1 MAQLLF
7 TARHGGTSVGNFE
20 SLNLGD
26 HVGDDA
32 EAVAQNREIL
42 KSLLSQVEPIFMNQ
56 VHGNDVVEVDEHTV
70 SPITADALVTRKTGL
85 PLTVL
90 SADCLP
96 ILIKG
101 RNVAGVIHAGRKGIL
116 NGIIERTLSKIRTLT
131 DSELVATIG
140 PAICGRCYEVD
151 VQMYLDAIAIEP
163 SLATSV
169 ETHRLDLKK
178 AAAVQLERGSVLVN
192 DLEICTAHDPNF
204 FSYRRDGASGRNAGV
219 VVL

>member
-20 SLNLGD
+20 SFNLGD

-56 VHGNDVVEVDEHTV
+56 VHGNEVIEVDEDTV

-169 ETHRLDLKK
+169 ETHCLDLKK
-178 AAAVQLERGSVLVN
+178 AAAVQLKSGNVLVN

>member
-7 TARHGGTSVGNFE
+7 TARHGGTSVGNFA
-20 SLNLGD
+20 SFNLGD

-32 EAVAQNREIL
+32 GAVAENRKIL
-42 KSLLSQVEPIFMNQ
+42 RGLLSQVEPVFMNQ
-56 VHGNDVVEVDEHTV
+56 VHGNEVVEVDELSV
-70 SPITADALVTRKTGL
+70 SPITADALVTCKAGL

-96 ILIKG
+96 ILIQG

-116 NGIIERTLSKIRTLT
+116 NGIIERTISKMRTFSDT
-131 DSELVATIG
+131 QLVATIG

-151 VQMYLDAIAIEP
+151 VQMYLEAIAIEP
-163 SLATSV
+163 SLATSA
-169 ETHRLDLKK
+169 ETHCLDLKK
-178 AAAVQLERGSVLVN
+178 AAFVQLQRGNVIVN

-204 FSYRRDGASGRNAGV
+204 FSYRRDGVSGRNAGV
-219 VVL
+219 IVL

>member
-20 SLNLGD
+20 SFNLGD

-56 VHGNDVVEVDEHTV
+56 VHGNDVVEVDELTV

-101 RNVAGVIHAGRKGIL
+101 RNVAAVIHAGRKGIL

-163 SLATSV
+163 SLATSE
-169 ETHRLDLKK
+169 ETHCLDLKK
-178 AAAVQLERGSVLVN
+178 AAAVQLKSGSVLVN

-219 VVL
+219 IVL